1 MTGLIILAA
10 GESSR
15 LGTPKQ
21 ILKFE
26 GKSLIKHTVEVA
38 LSSVCSPVIVVLG
51 AYHEDI
57 LSEIEN
63 EKVQIVYNKNWQQG
77 MASSIHAGI
86 KALENINDL
95 NSVVIMLCD
104 QPFVTGRLIDSLVNE
119 FSRGSAQIIAS
130 AYGNTLGV
138 PVLFSSSL
146 FPELLQVQGQE
157 GAKKLINSF
166 KADVV
171 RIDFPEGVVDIDTP
185 ADYEKLKS
193 KKFPS

>member
-1 MTGLIILAA
+1 
-10 GESSR
+10 
-15 LGTPKQ
+15 
-21 ILKFE
+21 
-26 GKSLIKHTVEVA
+26 
-38 LSSVCSPVIVVLG
+38 VLG